1 MSTNDMLFF
10 NRAAT
15 PSVAPHPSNK
25 PGAGIPE
32 NALKAGSLRTRS
44 TKASIS
50 LSNEKFSV
58 MLLFFFEIILWFLI
72 IKKLRPAVNG
82 KSHKGTKYSALKR
95 R

>member
-1 MSTNDMLFF
+1 MSTNDILSS
-10 NRAAT
+10 NRSAT
-15 PSVAPHPSNK
+15 PSVAPYPANK
-25 PGAGIPE
+25 PRAGIPG

-72 IKKLRPAVNG
+72 IKKIA
-82 KSHKGTKYSALKR
+82 TR